1 MAACGASDSGGAGEA
16 VDAEGKVAGGHASGA
31 TAGAGL
37 VVVSSKRD
45 TVQAVLYALASAGS
59 GGRVGLLRG

>member
-1 MAACGASDSGGAGEA
+1 MKRHISGAGEA

-37 VVVSSKRD
+37 VVVSTKRD
-45 TVQAVLYALASAGS
+45 KCRLYLMLQRRQGQV
-59 GGRVGLLRG
+59 GGWSNWVR